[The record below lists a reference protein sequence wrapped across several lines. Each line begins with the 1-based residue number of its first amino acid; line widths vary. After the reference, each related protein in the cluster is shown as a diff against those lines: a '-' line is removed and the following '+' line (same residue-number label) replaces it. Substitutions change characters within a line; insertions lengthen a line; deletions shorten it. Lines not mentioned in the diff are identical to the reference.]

1 MPVFAGAKALA
12 AGGVPTLVVH
22 SANDGVCN
30 INGARAIERAFGT
43 TGLCTFVSADEYGH
57 FFHPTSL
64 ETNFVMA
71 GGEAT
76 AKFLGH

>member
-1 MPVFAGAKALA
+1 M
-12 AGGVPTLVVH
+12 PTLVVH
-22 SANDGVCN
+22 SANDGVCD

-43 TGLCTFVSADEYGH
+43 TSLCTFVSADDYGH

-76 AKFLGH
+76 AKFLGHC